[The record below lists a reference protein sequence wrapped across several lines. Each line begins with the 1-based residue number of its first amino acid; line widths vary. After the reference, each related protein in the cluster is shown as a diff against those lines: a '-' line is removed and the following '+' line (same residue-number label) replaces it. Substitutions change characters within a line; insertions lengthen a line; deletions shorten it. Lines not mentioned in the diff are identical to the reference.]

1 MPKLITDFFVV
12 AQSGPTAD
20 GRSINPQ
27 DLLDMAAT
35 YNPKKYTAKI
45 WPEHIRWRAMGEVVE
60 VRAVEDKAN
69 GIVLLENR
77 ITPYDDLMYY
87 VRRGIMTQPSIEII
101 PDFAKTGKAYQFGL
115 GATDEPASLGT
126 ETIPLQFNTAEYQ
139 QRMALYCQRVAL
151 DAQVTAEQ
159 VQIFNCPVQWADLE
173 FKQERKFFNL
183 GKFFSRDVQPS
194 QTEDEIEMTKDE
206 LKEVLAGFKAE
217 LKAELKQEFSQKVED
232 KPAAPPTEAST
243 DEDVK
248 AKVQTFMQQVGSD
261 FKEMQKQ
268 VASFAAL
275 GERFE
280 KFMAED
286 TTPKRPEQSG
296 GTADDVWDWK

>member
-12 AQSGPTAD
+12 AQSGPTVD
-20 GRSINPQ
+20 GRTINPQ

-35 YNPKKYTAKI
+35 YDPNKYTAKI
-45 WPEHIRWRAMGEVVE
+45 WPEHMRWRAMGEVVE
-60 VRAVEDKAN
+60 LRAVEDKRT
-69 GIVLLENR
+69 GIVTLENR

-87 VRRGIMTQPSIEII
+87 VRRGVMTQPSIEII

-126 ETIPLQFNTAEYQ
+126 ESIPLQFNTAEYK
-139 QRMALYCQRVAL
+139 QRMELYCQRVAL
-151 DAQVTAEQ
+151 DAQVSAEQ

-183 GKFFSRDVQPS
+183 GKFFSRDPKPS
-194 QTEDEIEMTKDE
+194 PTEDDIEMTKDE
-206 LKEVLAGFKAE
+206 LKEVLAGFKSE
-217 LKAELKQEFSQKVED
+217 LKAELKQDFNQKSTE
-232 KPAAPPTEAST
+232 PAAPAATS

-248 AKVQTFMQQVGSD
+248 AKVQAFMQQVGSD
-261 FKEMQKQ
+261 FKTMQQQ
-268 VASFAAL
+268 VAKFAAL

-280 KFMAED
+280 AFMAESPD
-286 TTPKRPEQSG
+286 PKRPEQSG
-296 GTADDVWDWK
+296 GSADDVWDWN